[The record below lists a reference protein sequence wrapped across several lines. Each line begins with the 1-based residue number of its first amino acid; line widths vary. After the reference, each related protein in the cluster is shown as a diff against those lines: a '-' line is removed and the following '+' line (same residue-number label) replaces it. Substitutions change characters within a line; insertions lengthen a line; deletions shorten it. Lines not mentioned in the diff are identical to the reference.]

1 MKLID
6 KEFLNRNEKL
16 LLIAF
21 IIVFGSLIVGSIIG
35 YLEAGDSYGQMTEM
49 INYAHEHNI
58 PSPVNDMAGDTSG
71 LDYLIHNFIIDLIT
85 MLGGILFSIFSIW
98 NVLSSSFIAGHFIG
112 QDFLFGLVSTLPHGI
127 IEYMA
132 TVFALTIAF
141 IITRREINIIKT
153 RSFDGIKTDL
163 KDIVVLL
170 VLDII
175 FLAIAAFIEAH
186 VTPHT
191 LRHTYATHLLNDGA
205 DLKSVGDL
213 LGHESLSTTQIY
225 THVDDK

>member
-1 MKLID
+1 MNFID
-6 KEFLNRNEKL
+6 NEFLNRNKKL

-21 IIVFGSLIVGSIIG
+21 IIVFGSLIVGSIVG
-35 YLEAGDSYGQMTEM
+35 YFEAGDSYGEMSEM
-49 INYAHEHNI
+49 IAFGHEHNI
-58 PSPVNDMAGDTSG
+58 KTDMGISENATSASE
-71 LDYLIHNFIIDLIT
+71 YFVHNFMVDIIT
-85 MLGGILFSIFSIW
+85 MIGGILFSIFSVW
-98 NVLSSSFIAGHFIG
+98 NVLSSSFIAGHYIG
-112 QDFLFGLVSTLPHGI
+112 QDFVFGLVSTLPHGI

-163 KDIVVLL
+163 KDIVILL

-186 VTPHT
+186 VTP
-191 LRHTYATHLLNDGA
+191 GIVS
-205 DLKSVGDL
+205 SVFG
-213 LGHESLSTTQIY
+213 I
-225 THVDDK
+225 

>member
-1 MKLID
+1 MKIID
-6 KEFLNRNEKL
+6 KEFLNRNKKL

-21 IIVFGSLIVGSIIG
+21 IIVFGSLIAGSILG
-35 YLEAGDSYGQMTEM
+35 YFEAGDSYGEMSEM
-49 INYAHEHNI
+49 IAFSHEHDIKTNMSI
-58 PSPVNDMAGDTSG
+58 TENPTSASE
-71 LDYLIHNFIIDLIT
+71 YFVHNFMVDLIT

-141 IITRREINIIKT
+141 IITRREINIIKN

-163 KDIVVLL
+163 KDIAILL

-186 VTPHT
+186 VTS
-191 LRHTYATHLLNDGA
+191 GIVS
-205 DLKSVGDL
+205 SVFG
-213 LGHESLSTTQIY
+213 I
-225 THVDDK
+225 

>member
-1 MKLID
+1 MEIID
-6 KEFLNRNEKL
+6 KEFLNRNKKL

-21 IIVFGSLIVGSIIG
+21 IIVFGSLIAGSILG
-35 YLEAGDSYGQMTEM
+35 YFEAGDSYGEMSEM
-49 INYAHEHNI
+49 IAFSHEHDIKTNMSI
-58 PSPVNDMAGDTSG
+58 TENPTSASE
-71 LDYLIHNFIIDLIT
+71 YFVHNFMVDLIT

-163 KDIVVLL
+163 KDIAILL

-186 VTPHT
+186 VTS
-191 LRHTYATHLLNDGA
+191 GIVS
-205 DLKSVGDL
+205 SVFG
-213 LGHESLSTTQIY
+213 I
-225 THVDDK
+225 

>member
-1 MKLID
+1 MEIID
-6 KEFLNRNEKL
+6 KEFLNRNKKL

-21 IIVFGSLIVGSIIG
+21 IIVFGSLIAGSILG
-35 YLEAGDSYGQMTEM
+35 YFEAGDSYGEMSEM
-49 INYAHEHNI
+49 IAYSHEHDIKTNMSI
-58 PSPVNDMAGDTSG
+58 TDNPTSASE
-71 LDYLIHNFIIDLIT
+71 YFVHNFMVDIIT

-186 VTPHT
+186 VTS
-191 LRHTYATHLLNDGA
+191 GIVS
-205 DLKSVGDL
+205 SVFG
-213 LGHESLSTTQIY
+213 I
-225 THVDDK
+225 

>member
-1 MKLID
+1 MNFID
-6 KEFLNRNEKL
+6 KEFLNRNKKL

-21 IIVFGSLIVGSIIG
+21 IIVFGSLIVGSIVG
-35 YLEAGDSYGQMTEM
+35 YFEAGDSYGEMSEM
-49 INYAHEHNI
+49 IAYGHEHNI
-58 PSPVNDMAGDTSG
+58 KTDIGVSENATSASE
-71 LDYLIHNFIIDLIT
+71 YFVHNFMVDIIT
-85 MLGGILFSIFSIW
+85 MIGGILFSIFSVW
-98 NVLSSSFIAGHFIG
+98 NVLSSSFIAGHYIG
-112 QDFLFGLVSTLPHGI
+112 QDFVFGLVSTLPHGI

-163 KDIVVLL
+163 KDIVILL

-186 VTPHT
+186 ITP
-191 LRHTYATHLLNDGA
+191 GIVS
-205 DLKSVGDL
+205 SVFG
-213 LGHESLSTTQIY
+213 I
-225 THVDDK
+225 

>member
-85 MLGGILFSIFSIW
+85 MLGGILFSIFSVI
-98 NVLSSSFIAGHFIG
+98 NVLQSSYIAGQFIG
-112 QDFLFGLVSTLPHGI
+112 KDFLFGLVSTLPHGI
-127 IEYMA
+127 IEYFG

-141 IITRREINIIKT
+141 IITRAEIRIIKT

-163 KDIVVLL
+163 KDILILL
-170 VLDII
+170 VLDLI
-175 FLAIAAFIEAH
+175 FLAVAGVIEAYITPGIVSAAFGI
-186 VTPHT
+186 
-191 LRHTYATHLLNDGA
+191 
-205 DLKSVGDL
+205 
-213 LGHESLSTTQIY
+213 
-225 THVDDK
+225 

>member
-1 MKLID
+1 MNFID
-6 KEFLNRNEKL
+6 KEFLNRNKKL

-21 IIVFGSLIVGSIIG
+21 IIVFGSLIVGSIVG
-35 YLEAGDSYGQMTEM
+35 YFEAGDSYGEMSEM
-49 INYAHEHNI
+49 IEFGHEHNI
-58 PSPVNDMAGDTSG
+58 KTNMSLGENATSASE
-71 LDYLIHNFIIDLIT
+71 YFVHNFMVDIIT
-85 MLGGILFSIFSIW
+85 MIGGILFSIFSVW
-98 NVLSSSFIAGHFIG
+98 NVLSSSFIVGHYIG
-112 QDFLFGLVSTLPHGI
+112 QDFVFGLVSTLPHGI

-163 KDIVVLL
+163 KDIVILL

-186 VTPHT
+186 VTP
-191 LRHTYATHLLNDGA
+191 GIVS
-205 DLKSVGDL
+205 SVFG
-213 LGHESLSTTQIY
+213 I
-225 THVDDK
+225 

>member
-1 MKLID
+1 MNFID
-6 KEFLNRNEKL
+6 KEFLNRNKKL

-21 IIVFGSLIVGSIIG
+21 IIVFGSLIVGSIVG
-35 YLEAGDSYGQMTEM
+35 YFEAGDSYGEMSEM
-49 INYAHEHNI
+49 IAFGHEHNI
-58 PSPVNDMAGDTSG
+58 KTDMGISENATSASE
-71 LDYLIHNFIIDLIT
+71 YFVHNFMVDIIT
-85 MLGGILFSIFSIW
+85 MIGGILFSIFSVW
-98 NVLSSSFIAGHFIG
+98 NVLSSSFIAGHYIG
-112 QDFLFGLVSTLPHGI
+112 QDFVFGLVSTLPHGI

-163 KDIVVLL
+163 KDIVILL

-186 VTPHT
+186 VTP
-191 LRHTYATHLLNDGA
+191 GIVS
-205 DLKSVGDL
+205 SVFG
-213 LGHESLSTTQIY
+213 I
-225 THVDDK
+225 

>member
-1 MKLID
+1 MNFID
-6 KEFLNRNEKL
+6 KEFLNRNKKL

-21 IIVFGSLIVGSIIG
+21 IIVFGSLIVGSIVG
-35 YLEAGDSYGQMTEM
+35 YIEAGDSYGEM
-49 INYAHEHNI
+49 SEMNAFGHEHNI
-58 PSPVNDMAGDTSG
+58 KTNMSITENTPSASEYFV
-71 LDYLIHNFIIDLIT
+71 HNFMIDIITI
-85 MLGGILFSIFSIW
+85 LGGILFSIFSVW
-98 NVLSSSFIAGHFIG
+98 NVLSSSFIAGHYIG
-112 QDFLFGLVSTLPHGI
+112 QDFVFGLVSTLPHGI

-163 KDIVVLL
+163 KDIVILL

-186 VTPHT
+186 VTPEIVS
-191 LRHTYATHLLNDGA
+191 
-205 DLKSVGDL
+205 SVFG
-213 LGHESLSTTQIY
+213 I
-225 THVDDK
+225 

>member
-1 MKLID
+1 MKFID
-6 KEFLNRNEKL
+6 KEFLNRNKKL

-21 IIVFGSLIVGSIIG
+21 LIVFGSLIIGSILG
-35 YLEAGDSYGQMTEM
+35 YFEAGDSYGEMSEM
-49 INYAHEHNI
+49 IAFSHEHNI
-58 PSPVNDMAGDTSG
+58 KTNMSITENATSASE
-71 LDYLIHNFIIDLIT
+71 YFIHNFMIDFIT
-85 MLGGILFSIFSIW
+85 ILGGILFSIFSVW

-112 QDFLFGLVSTLPHGI
+112 QDFVFGLVSTLPHGI

-141 IITRREINIIKT
+141 IITRREINIIKN

-163 KDIVVLL
+163 KDIAILL

-186 VTPHT
+186 VTP
-191 LRHTYATHLLNDGA
+191 GIVS
-205 DLKSVGDL
+205 SVFG
-213 LGHESLSTTQIY
+213 I
-225 THVDDK
+225 

>member
-1 MKLID
+1 MNFID
-6 KEFLNRNEKL
+6 KEFLNRNKKL

-21 IIVFGSLIVGSIIG
+21 IIVFGSLIVGSIVG
-35 YLEAGDSYGQMTEM
+35 YFEAGDSYGEMSEM
-49 INYAHEHNI
+49 IAFGHEHNI
-58 PSPVNDMAGDTSG
+58 KTNMSISENATSASE
-71 LDYLIHNFIIDLIT
+71 YFVHNFMVDIIT
-85 MLGGILFSIFSIW
+85 MIGGILFSIFSVW
-98 NVLSSSFIAGHFIG
+98 NVLSSSFIAGHYIG
-112 QDFLFGLVSTLPHGI
+112 QDFVFGLVSTLPHGI

-163 KDIVVLL
+163 KDIVILL

-186 VTPHT
+186 VTP
-191 LRHTYATHLLNDGA
+191 GIVS
-205 DLKSVGDL
+205 SVFG
-213 LGHESLSTTQIY
+213 I
-225 THVDDK
+225 

>member
-1 MKLID
+1 MKIID
-6 KEFLNRNEKL
+6 KEFLNRNKKL

-21 IIVFGSLIVGSIIG
+21 IIVFGSLIAGSILG
-35 YLEAGDSYGQMTEM
+35 YFEAGDSYGEMSEM
-49 INYAHEHNI
+49 IAYSHEHDIKTNMSI
-58 PSPVNDMAGDTSG
+58 TDNPTSASE
-71 LDYLIHNFIIDLIT
+71 YFVHNFMVDIIT

-186 VTPHT
+186 VTS
-191 LRHTYATHLLNDGA
+191 GIVS
-205 DLKSVGDL
+205 SVFG
-213 LGHESLSTTQIY
+213 I
-225 THVDDK
+225 

>member
-1 MKLID
+1 MNFID
-6 KEFLNRNEKL
+6 KEFLNRNKKL

-21 IIVFGSLIVGSIIG
+21 IIVFGSLIVGSIVG
-35 YLEAGDSYGQMTEM
+35 YFEAGDSYGEMSEM
-49 INYAHEHNI
+49 IAFGHEHNI
-58 PSPVNDMAGDTSG
+58 KTDMSISENATSASE
-71 LDYLIHNFIIDLIT
+71 YFVHNFMVDIIT
-85 MLGGILFSIFSIW
+85 MIGGILFSIFSVW
-98 NVLSSSFIAGHFIG
+98 NVLSSSFIAGHYIG
-112 QDFLFGLVSTLPHGI
+112 QDFVFGLVSTLPHGI

-163 KDIVVLL
+163 KDIMILL

-186 VTPHT
+186 VTP
-191 LRHTYATHLLNDGA
+191 GIVS
-205 DLKSVGDL
+205 SVFG
-213 LGHESLSTTQIY
+213 I
-225 THVDDK
+225 